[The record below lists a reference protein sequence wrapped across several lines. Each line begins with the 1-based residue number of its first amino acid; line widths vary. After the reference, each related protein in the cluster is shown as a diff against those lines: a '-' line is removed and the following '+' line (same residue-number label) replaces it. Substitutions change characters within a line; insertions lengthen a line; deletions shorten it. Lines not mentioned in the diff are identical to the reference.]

1 MAATYT
7 QIDSH
12 TLLCSHQPHCILLH
26 TDSLL
31 IIPFPGLPSNVYLVF
46 PVRSVVTAKKT
57 SVNRHQIGLTP
68 GFAFTEYKVQG
79 ATFESA
85 VLDLRRKSKKKGKE
99 SHKRFCSTYVQLSRL
114 RTLQG
119 VFLLEKINLDDIDN
133 KPYPALQA
141 EDDRLQALGQQTL
154 NAFQRAACH
163 HVKNECPNVRLDID
177 IRSNG
182 C

>member
-7 QIDSH
+7 RIDSH
-12 TLLCSHQPHCILLH
+12 TLLCSHQPHCILLY
-26 TDSLL
+26 TDSPLT
-31 IIPFPGLPSNVYLVF
+31 IPFPGLASNVYPVF

-57 SVNRHQIGLTP
+57 SVNRRQIGLTP

-85 VLDLRRKSKKKGKE
+85 VLDLRRKNKRRGE

-119 VFLLEKINLDDIDN
+119 VFLLEKIDLDDIDN
-133 KPYPALQA
+133 KPHAELRA
-141 EDDRLQALGQQTL
+141 EDIRLQALEQQTL
-154 NAFQRAACH
+154 NAFQRAASH
-163 HVKNECPNVRLDID
+163 R
-177 IRSNG
+177 RQRWMS
-182 C
+182 